1 MKREVHRVV
10 RTLLA
15 AAVLLGAS
23 FGLAALETGEAFA
36 YSYRTTD
43 TKTIYNRAWIR
54 ADASANYLE
63 LIGSD
68 PIGPRFD
75 MPSWNAPGGIHSRIE
90 AYRFA
95 VWSAANGQDD
105 LVWYTGDNGRWTRA
119 GAVMGS
125 GKLDGSGNGN
135 GFGCIATYG
144 YGWGGSV
151 ISKHGGFDALMYC
164 HVYLLNTDYGLNCYG
179 SVDFWPRVKIQ
190 YDANGGSGAPAAHY
204 KYIGTTANI
213 SSQKPTRT
221 GYTVEG
227 WSTTKTAR

>member
-1 MKREVHRVV
+1 MKDENF
-10 RTLLA
+10 LKKL
-15 AAVLLGAS
+15 
-23 FGLAALETGEAFA
+23 GEA
-36 YSYRTTD
+36 
-43 TKTIYNRAWIR
+43 
-54 ADASANYLE
+54 DAAGIAATYGFSKGDNGNEQATVQIKNKNDFNGTAQIE
-63 LIGSD
+63 VSGS
-68 PIGPRFD
+68 G
-75 MPSWNAPGGIHSRIE
+75 NG
-90 AYRFA
+90 YKVA
-95 VWSAANGQDD
+95 VWSEENGQDD

-213 SSQKPTRT
+213 SSQKPQGRVTRSR
-221 GYTVEG
+221 GG
-227 WSTTKTAR
+227 RRRKTAR